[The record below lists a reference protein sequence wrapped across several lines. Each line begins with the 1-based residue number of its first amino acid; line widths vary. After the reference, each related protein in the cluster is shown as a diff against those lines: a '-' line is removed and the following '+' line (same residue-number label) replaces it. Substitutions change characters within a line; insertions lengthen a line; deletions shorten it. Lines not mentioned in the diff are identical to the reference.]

1 VEPLY
6 FSLLQSLPQIDI
18 EVLAIEFLVAV
29 NEALVENLFV
39 FLMIWTLS
47 CWLGLLLSLYVCGVR
62 DRVFYVLLQKLRKSH
77 LDIVRSLFSILAMA
91 VANSEVMAEIA
102 TS

>member
-1 VEPLY
+1 M
-6 FSLLQSLPQIDI
+6 SLLKSLPQIDI

-39 FLMIWTLS
+39 FLMIWALS
-47 CWLGLLLSLYVCGVR
+47 YWLGLLLSLDVCRVR

>member
-1 VEPLY
+1 
-6 FSLLQSLPQIDI
+6 
-18 EVLAIEFLVAV
+18 V

-39 FLMIWTLS
+39 FLMIWALS